1 MRCSVTILL
10 MATAIAGCASSAT
23 ASSTP
28 ALEKAFGATVVSTYP
43 DGRKAELWLRRDGTY
58 AALGRGGAP
67 SSGRWSLVGT
77 NICLRQQKPFWA
89 PFSFCTPVPDR
100 PAWTAKAIT
109 GETMQLTLVS
119 GRR

>member
-10 MATAIAGCASSAT
+10 LAAAIAGCA
-23 ASSTP
+23 ASSTAAAAP
-28 ALEKAFGATVVSTYP
+28 TLEKAFGATVVSTYP

-58 AALGRGGAP
+58 TALGRRGDP
-67 SSGRWSLVGT
+67 SSGRWTLAGA

-109 GETMQLTLVS
+109 GETMRLTLVS
-119 GRR
+119 GRG